1 MSFILGNHTI
11 DEILQAVSTSFDESV
26 LYYTV
31 DQLSNATITITS
43 DPREITD
50 KKGNIVR
57 RIYTSK
63 NGEFSSTNAFLHPA
77 IMNAASG
84 SDIEKASSTKK
95 IDMPKITIVAPGAE
109 IEDETIKADTTP
121 KVIGIYGNGANSE
134 PLTASSSAA
143 SFDDLTFKFDSETK
157 KITVPA
163 KGSTTG
169 VDYPTSYLVM
179 YTREVESGIK
189 LTNRADKFPSACKL
203 TLYVSYVDPCKEEL
217 RPAYV
222 VIPNFMPDPAMT
234 LNLSSENQEVDFNGT
249 LQVDYCGEG
258 GQKVLYYIFYPDENI
273 VETVVPEGE

>member
-11 DEILQAVSTSFDESV
+11 DEILEAVSTSFDGTEF
-26 LYYTV
+26 YYSV
-31 DQLSNATITITS
+31 DQLQNASIAITS

-63 NGEFSSTNAFLHPA
+63 NGEFNATNAFLHPA
-77 IMNAASG
+77 LMNAASG

-95 IDMPKITIVAPGAE
+95 IDMPKIEIVAPGTV
-109 IEDETIKADTTP
+109 INDDTTDFSDA
-121 KVIGIYGNGANSE
+121 KVVGIYGNGANSE
-134 PLTASSSAA
+134 PLTKSTSAA
-143 SFDDLTFKFDSETK
+143 SFDDGTYKVADGKL
-157 KITVPA
+157 TVPA
-163 KGSTTG
+163 TGSTTG

-189 LTNRADKFPSACKL
+189 LSNLADKFPSACKL

-258 GQKVLYYIFYPDENI
+258 GKKVLYYIYYPDENI
-273 VETVVPEGE
+273 VESGESDQGE